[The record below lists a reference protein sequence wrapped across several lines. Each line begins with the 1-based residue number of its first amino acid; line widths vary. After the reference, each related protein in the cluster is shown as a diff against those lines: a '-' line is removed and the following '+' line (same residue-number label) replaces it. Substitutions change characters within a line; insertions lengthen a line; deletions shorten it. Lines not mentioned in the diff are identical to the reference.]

1 MSFSPDFGPDEDSN
15 KARDPQPIGGL
26 NDALGDAFTYQG
38 HSYQPYP
45 KGTLQKPSG
54 DAFTEIA
61 WPPRSFGEDT
71 NAEIDGGGMKKRSLR
86 KMQKSTEGMLNTVKF
101 ATGKRAASPVTKAT
115 MKGKTMK
122 AAKTMKKATPKFMM
136 KTKEVKSKTRT
147 NNMSMKA
154 MKS

>member
-1 MSFSPDFGPDEDSN
+1 MEMSFSPDFGPDEDSD
-15 KARDPQPIGGL
+15 ARDPQPIGAL

-45 KGTLQKPSG
+45 KGTLQKPIG
-54 DAFTEIA
+54 DACA

-71 NAEIDGGGMKKRSLR
+71 NAKIDGGGMKKRSLR
-86 KMQKSTEGMLNTVKF
+86 KMQKSTEGMLYTVKF
-101 ATGKRAASPVTKAT
+101 VKGKRAASPVTKAT

-122 AAKTMKKATPKFMM
+122 AAKTMKKATPKFM
-136 KTKEVKSKTRT
+136 KTTKEMKSNTRT
-147 NNMSMKA
+147 KNMNMKA